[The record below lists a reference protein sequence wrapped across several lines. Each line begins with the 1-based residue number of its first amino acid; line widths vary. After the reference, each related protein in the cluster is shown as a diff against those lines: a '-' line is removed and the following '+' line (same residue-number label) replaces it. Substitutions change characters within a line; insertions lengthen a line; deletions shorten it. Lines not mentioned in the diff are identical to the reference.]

1 MARQDVGS
9 FIPTTQ
15 VWDVSE
21 LYSTEVTSPK
31 FKELLI
37 RLYQQV
43 GNIAMAINGKDT
55 GIYDTSEF
63 VCGQTFFPNPNP
75 IAGQPNKERQVY
87 RKVINFGPLPVRIPP
102 ATSANISIAHGIP
115 GINSGTQFTRIY
127 GCSSKKTA
135 TTYVPIPYAWPNDAK
150 ESIALFASATDVT
163 IVTGD
168 TGTWANYDDTIV
180 VIEYLKQ

>member
-43 GNIAMAINGKDT
+43 GNIAMAINGKDA

-87 RKVINFGPLPVRIPP
+87 RKVINFGTLPAAG
-102 ATSANISIAHGIP
+102 ATVTVAHGIDVHAGFTLTRLYGAATDP
-115 GINSGTQFTRIY
+115 IALEFIPLPYVSGAAPTTSVGLY
-127 GCSSKKTA
+127 MTA
-135 TTYVPIPYAWPNDAK
+135 TNIIARSSPPKAWDMFTK
-150 ESIALFASATDVT
+150 SYI
-163 IVTGD
+163 I
-168 TGTWANYDDTIV
+168 
-180 VIEYLKQ
+180 IEYLKQ

>member
-1 MARQDVGS
+1 MSPRTEVGS
-9 FIPTTQ
+9 YIATTQ

-87 RKVINFGPLPVRIPP
+87 RKVINYGTLPNAGTLGIPHNIDVGVAGFTITRLYGAATDPTHRLYFPLPYV
-102 ATSANISIAHGIP
+102 AN
-115 GINSGTQFTRIY
+115 
-127 GCSSKKTA
+127 SKDE
-135 TTYVPIPYAWPNDAK
+135 P
-150 ESIALFASATDVT
+150 IALWATATDVYTDTYATDRTDFT
-163 IVTGD
+163 IT
-168 TGTWANYDDTIV
+168 YI

>member
-87 RKVINFGPLPVRIPP
+87 RKVISFGTLPNT
-102 ATSANISIAHGIP
+102 ATKTVAHDIALSP
-115 GINSGTQFTRIY
+115 GLFFTRIY
-127 GCSSKKTA
+127 GTA
-135 TTYVPIPYAWPNDAK
+135 ADPLTNKYIPLPFTSPGALGGAIELWVDGANVKIITGSDRTAFTITYVV
-150 ESIALFASATDVT
+150 L
-163 IVTGD
+163 
-168 TGTWANYDDTIV
+168 
-180 VIEYLKQ
+180 EYLKQ